1 MRYDPDRPLEPSA
14 WLDLDEGERLLM
26 IESYHKRARVRLPS
40 RRMHA
45 IIHAAV
51 ETQLAEGLP
60 PATRTLTRLMAE
72 GLDRHDAIHALG
84 SILAQHLFDTVK
96 GEGPFD
102 RNRYTQDLDRL
113 TAEGWR
119 HSQDDDEE

>member
-1 MRYDPDRPLEPSA
+1 MRYDPDRPLEPSE

-26 IESYHKRARVRLPS
+26 IESYHKKARVRLPS

-45 IIHAAV
+45 IIHSAI
-51 ETQLAEGLP
+51 ETQLAEGFA
-60 PATRTLTRLMAE
+60 PATRTVERLMTE

-84 SILAQHLFDTVK
+84 SIMAQHLFDTVK
-96 GEGPFD
+96 GHSSFN
-102 RNRYTQDLDRL
+102 RNRYSQDLDHL